1 MLFLLPISVST
12 EGAYSYDRRIAFIII
27 KLYGVKL
34 FTIKV
39 YFNKE
44 EGVFISLNGKKGKRL
59 GEGKPKR
66 KKPTREINYL
76 ALLSG
81 VYLTKVDIALYIG
94 GEPQS
99 ISLLLGSIRILL
111 DTIVALINL
120 RRPLDSSRIRLLP
133 CFHSDPVSAKFSIT
147 LFTSPVLILFAL
159 AHTILGE
166 RKCKIKRSET

>member
-1 MLFLLPISVST
+1 MLLLLPISVT
-12 EGAYSYDRRIAFIII
+12 AEGTYSYDRSIAFIII
-27 KLYGVKL
+27 KLYGVKV

-39 YFNKE
+39 YFNNE

-59 GEGKPKR
+59 GEGKRKH
-66 KKPTREINYL
+66 KKPPREINYL
-76 ALLSG
+76 SLLSC
-81 VYLTKVDIALYIG
+81 VYLSKVDIALYIG

-111 DTIVALINL
+111 DSILALINA

-133 CFHSDPVSAKFSIT
+133 CFHSDPVTAKFSIT
-147 LFTSPVLILFAL
+147 LFTSPALILFAL
-159 AHTILGE
+159 AHTMLGE